1 VYNKINQEREKE
13 REQILP
19 KIFNLKKEERN
30 ILIYQLFF
38 N

>member
-19 KIFNLKKEERN
+19 KIFSLKKEERN